1 MPASQSTVE
10 TKILEKK
17 CGVFLVA
24 KDKAGF
30 CLFISP
36 LNKLVL
42 CPPPPPPQFSLLP
55 LLFLNVPIFKTPL
68 EATHS
73 NITPF
78 GLIVPSH
85 YAYKNPLKKQN
96 IVSSSSPSFHLHSN
110 IAFFNGMLFSWLFWF
125 QQEKEKEEEWQQ
137 ICVWCPSKPIWDFTF
152 FADYICLFS
161 FAA

>member
-1 MPASQSTVE
+1 MSKPEKKENAAMPASQSTVE
-10 TKILEKK
+10 TKMLEKK
-17 CGVFLVA
+17 CRVFLVA

-42 CPPPPPPQFSLLP
+42 CPPPPPPQFSLLL

-68 EATHS
+68 GATHS

-85 YAYKNPLKKQN
+85 YAYKNPLRKQN
-96 IVSSSSPSFHLHSN
+96 IVSSSSSSSFHLHS
-110 IAFFNGMLFSWLFWF
+110 ILQWDAFFLVVLVSARKRKGGRVAANM
-125 QQEKEKEEEWQQ
+125 
-137 ICVWCPSKPIWDFTF
+137 
-152 FADYICLFS
+152 CLVPK
-161 FAA
+161 